1 MCDVQSVNP
10 ATDLIDTDVIFREG
24 HTENMS
30 VYANPKMKWYY
41 LNKQLA
47 DEILIFRQSD
57 TVEKYVTGEYSL
69 NWYV

>member
-1 MCDVQSVNP
+1 MCDAQSVNP

-24 HTENMS
+24 YTENMS
-30 VYANPKMKWYY
+30 VYANTKMKWYY

-57 TVEKYVTGEYSL
+57 TVDKYVTGEYSL